1 MPYISTLTQKG
12 QATIPVEIREFLGLS
27 PSDRIAFLKRKKE
40 VIVKPAVNFL
50 SLKGSIK
57 TRKKYSDKRVDK
69 TLEKFI
75 AKKYEKENKAA
86 GH

>member
-12 QATIPVEIREFLGLS
+12 QVTIPVEIRRFLGLS
-27 PSDRIAFLKRKKE
+27 PSDQVAFLKREKE
-40 VIVKPAVNFL
+40 VIVKPAVDFL

-57 TRKKYSDKRVDK
+57 TRKKYSDQKADK

-75 AKKYEKENKAA
+75 AKEYEKENKTY
-86 GH
+86 